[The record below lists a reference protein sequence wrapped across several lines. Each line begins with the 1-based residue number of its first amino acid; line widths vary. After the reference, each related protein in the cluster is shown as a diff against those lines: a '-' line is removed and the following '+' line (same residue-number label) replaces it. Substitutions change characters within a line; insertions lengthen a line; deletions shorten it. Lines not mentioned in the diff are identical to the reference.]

1 MKRITFVVAL
11 IFAVMVAAP
20 ALAQSPEFGEKDVD
34 LEAADGTN
42 LKATYTSPS
51 RPGGSFVF
59 GPAMLLIHQ
68 CNMDRHSWNDISS
81 SLVQAGVHV
90 LTMDLRGFGDSGGEP
105 LSSAGFQN
113 LMMKSPADL
122 DMAYE
127 YLTSQAG
134 VDDSRVA
141 VGGASCGAMLT
152 ADLASRHDG
161 ITTLMLLSGPPS
173 EAAVAHIASTPDLA
187 VFAAA
192 ATGDTIT
199 PGVSDALKGAVDGS
213 KHPKSMAKIYG
224 GTEHGLPMF
233 EKNPDLQP
241 ALLSWLKGQLLS
253 N

>member
-11 IFAVMVAAP
+11 ILAVIIIAAP
-20 ALAQSPEFGEKDVD
+20 TLAQSKDVD

-42 LKATYTSPS
+42 LKATYTSPG
-51 RPGGSFVF
+51 RP

-81 SLVQAGVHV
+81 NLVQAGVHV
-90 LTMDLRGFGDSGGEP
+90 LTVDLRGFGDSGGEP
-105 LSSAGFQN
+105 LSSGGFQN

-122 DMAYE
+122 DMAYD
-127 YLTSQAG
+127 YLTSQTG

-173 EAAVAHIASTPDLA
+173 EAAVAHIASTPELG

-192 ATGDTIT
+192 ATGDTVT

>member
-11 IFAVMVAAP
+11 ILAVVVIMAAP
-20 ALAQSPEFGEKDVD
+20 TQAQSKDVD
-34 LEAADGTN
+34 LEAADGTS
-42 LKATYTSPS
+42 LKATYTSPG
-51 RPGGSFVF
+51 RL

-81 SLVQAGVHV
+81 NLVQAGVHV

-105 LSSAGFQN
+105 LSSGGFEN
-113 LMMKSPADL
+113 LMTKSPADL
-122 DMAYE
+122 DLAYD
-127 YLTSQAG
+127 YLTSQTG

-173 EAAVAHIASTPDLA
+173 EAAVAHIASTQELG

-192 ATGDTIT
+192 ATGDTVT

-241 ALLSWLKGQLLS
+241 ALLSWLKGQLLED
-253 N
+253 